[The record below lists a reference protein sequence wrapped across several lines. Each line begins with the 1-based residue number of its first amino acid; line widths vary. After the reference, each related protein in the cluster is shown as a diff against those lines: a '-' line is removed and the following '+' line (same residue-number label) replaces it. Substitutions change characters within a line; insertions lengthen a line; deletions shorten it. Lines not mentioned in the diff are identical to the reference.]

1 MRIIRAKR
9 QTTEWH
15 LRQRIFP
22 FTTNPQYVEKATDK
36 NSRNKQ
42 GFDST
47 LLKLRHR
54 FISYKPLPIDRQT
67 IYKSYQNDK

>member
-22 FTTNPQYVEKATDK
+22 FTTNRQYVEKATDK
-36 NSRNKQ
+36 DSLNKQ
-42 GFDST
+42 GFD
-47 LLKLRHR
+47 LNQLKLRHR
-54 FISYKPLPIDRQT
+54 FISYKALPINR
-67 IYKSYQNDK
+67 